1 MALLGRQPSG
11 AYFFRACRTSR
22 RMASDR
28 LGKSGCS
35 RRQSSTA
42 ARSSGVAIAQA
53 SGAKVNS
60 RSLHGSIRSR
70 TVSLRRRCASGHLLR
85 QRSLAVQATEAP
97 LPPDPH
103 LVLSGE
109 QCAHPEIRAHH
120 GASSVRSY
128 LLVGRLPSHD
138 LVFSTFHPAKKRRI
152 CFCHRARKRKLGS
165 RKNANRN
172 PRIFCR
178 SKPARAGTKVA
189 CGEFVANLC
198 RPRPTN

>member
-1 MALLGRQPSG
+1 
-11 AYFFRACRTSR
+11 
-22 RMASDR
+22 MASDR

-53 SGAKVNS
+53 SGANVTS
-60 RSLHGSIRSR
+60 RSLHGLIRSR
-70 TVSLRRRCASGHLLR
+70 TVSLRRRCASACLLR

-97 LPPDPH
+97 LPLDPC

-138 LVFSTFHPAKKRRI
+138 LGFLPSTLRESGELFLSP
-152 CFCHRARKRKLGS
+152 
-165 RKNANRN
+165 
-172 PRIFCR
+172 R
-178 SKPARAGTKVA
+178 SKTQARFP
-189 CGEFVANLC
+189 GERKPPLYRLPPQRSRVCQYQIHVWLVC
-198 RPRPTN
+198 RQPLQAAT

>member
-1 MALLGRQPSG
+1 
-11 AYFFRACRTSR
+11 
-22 RMASDR
+22 MASDR
-28 LGKSGCS
+28 LGKSGCG

-53 SGAKVNS
+53 SGANVTS
-60 RSLHGSIRSR
+60 RSLHGLIRSR
-70 TVSLRRRCASGHLLR
+70 TVSLRRRCASACLLR

-97 LPPDPH
+97 LPLDPR

-138 LVFSTFHPAKKRRI
+138 LGFLPSTLRESGN

-165 RKNANRN
+165 RKNANRHSTVF
-172 PRIFCR
+172 RR
-178 SKPARAGTKVA
+178 SEPACASTKFM
-189 CGEFVANLC
+189 CG
-198 RPRPTN
+198 

>member
-53 SGAKVNS
+53 SGANVTS
-60 RSLHGSIRSR
+60 RSLHGLIRSR
-70 TVSLRRRCASGHLLR
+70 TVSLRRRCASGCLLR

-97 LPPDPH
+97 LPLDPR
-103 LVLSGE
+103 LVSSGE

-128 LLVGRLPSHD
+128 LLAGRLPSHD
-138 LVFSTFHPAKKRRI
+138 LGFLPSTL
-152 CFCHRARKRKLGS
+152 RKSGELFLS
-165 RKNANRN
+165 
-172 PRIFCR
+172 PR
-178 SKPARAGTKVA
+178 SKTQARFPEERKPQPPHLLPQQTRA
-189 CGEFVANLC
+189 CRYQSRVW
-198 RPRPTN
+198 

>member
-53 SGAKVNS
+53 SGANVTS
-60 RSLHGSIRSR
+60 RSLHGLIWSR
-70 TVSLRRRCASGHLLR
+70 TVSLRRRCASGCLLR

-97 LPPDPH
+97 LPLDPR

-128 LLVGRLPSHD
+128 LLAGRLPSHD
-138 LVFSTFHPAKKRRI
+138 LGFLPSTLAKKRRI
-152 CFCHRARKRKLGS
+152 VFVTALE
-165 RKNANRN
+165 NASSVPGRTQTATAASSAAAN
-172 PRIFCR
+172 PRVQVPKSRVVSLSPTF
-178 SKPARAGTKVA
+178 AGRD
-189 CGEFVANLC
+189 L
-198 RPRPTN
+198 TN